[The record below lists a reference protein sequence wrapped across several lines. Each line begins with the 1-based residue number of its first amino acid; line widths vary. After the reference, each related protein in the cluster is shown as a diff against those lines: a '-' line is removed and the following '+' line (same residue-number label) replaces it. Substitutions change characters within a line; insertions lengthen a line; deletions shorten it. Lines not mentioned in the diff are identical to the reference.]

1 MARGVVMA
9 DIGID
14 LGTGTTV
21 VCHPRDGVVH
31 DQPSLLVEWPTRRGR
46 ELLLGDAA
54 AALDGRTPPG
64 ARVGHP
70 LRGGAV
76 TDLTL
81 ARTYLH
87 ELVRQT
93 SRGRWRVRRPHA
105 VLSCSVDATPLE
117 RRALLESAE
126 EAGLGRVDL
135 LAAPLAAALG
145 CGLDLADTRVQAVV
159 DVGAGTAEI
168 AVFCRG
174 VVLVGRS
181 CGHAGDEMTT
191 AVRGR
196 LREQHGLDVSPPAAD
211 AMKVQASAAREPL
224 VVEGR
229 DVATGRPR
237 VLTVEVAEVEAAVVP
252 VVRRAVASL
261 GDCLDDLPVAGVP
274 DLFGGG
280 VVLVGGGSLA
290 PHLRDELESALGFPV
305 KVPDRPRTCVA
316 EGLALAGARP
326 EPHARP

>member
-1 MARGVVMA
+1 MG

-31 DQPSLLVEWPTRRGR
+31 DEPSLLVEWPARRGC
-46 ELLLGDAA
+46 ELLVGDAA

-81 ARTYLH
+81 VRTYLH
-87 ELVRQT
+87 ELLRRT
-93 SRGRWRVRRPHA
+93 SSGRWRVRRPHA

-126 EAGLGRVDL
+126 EAGLGHVEL
-135 LAAPLAAALG
+135 LAAPLAGALG
-145 CGLDLADTRVQAVV
+145 CGLDLADPRVQAVA
-159 DVGAGTAEI
+159 DVGAGTAEL

-174 VVLVGRS
+174 RVLTRRS
-181 CGHAGDEMTT
+181 CRHAGDEMT
-191 AVRGR
+191 AALRGH
-196 LREQHGLDVSPPAAD
+196 LREQHGLHLSESAAD
-211 AMKVQASAAREPL
+211 ALKVRASSTHEP
-224 VVEGR
+224 VTAEGQE
-229 DVATGRPR
+229 VATGRPR
-237 VLTVEVAEVEAAVVP
+237 VLTVRPEEVEAAVAP
-252 VVRRAVASL
+252 VVRRAVTSL
-261 GDCLDDLPVAGVP
+261 RDCLTDLPVDGVP
-274 DLFGGG
+274 DLLAGG

-290 PHLRDELESALGFPV
+290 PHLRDDLETALGFPV

-316 EGLALAGARP
+316 EGLALAGGRADLR
-326 EPHARP
+326 AATA